1 MEIDGES
8 RSAHDARKSLRRIRY
23 SVLSPRVFR
32 YLKII
37 LVVLLLLALIG
48 TLIGWSLHRA
58 EPKREGQLEL
68 SGLRGPVSVFY
79 DAWGVPHIDAQNDV
93 DAYRTLGYVH
103 AQERLFQ
110 MDMLR
115 RIGAGR
121 LSEVFGADSLET
133 DRFFRS
139 LGINRFARRY
149 AAYLQTQADQPH
161 VQLINAYQDGINQ
174 YIDQGG
180 QPLEYSILLT
190 RPDYFSTE
198 DIAHIMG
205 YMAYSFAEAFKT
217 DALIDQV
224 RGKLGRR
231 HMQDLVPGW
240 PESIPPR
247 SAPAEATASS
257 YDGQWADELLS
268 RVTSVERQ
276 LPAGQFLGSNAWA
289 VNGSRSHSGAPMLA
303 NDPHIGFAAPA
314 VWFEAH
320 IRTPEHEVYGH
331 FLGGFPFPLLGQTR
345 HHAWGL
351 TMLMNDEIDFYR
363 ERVNPENLNQVWEA
377 EKGWRDLSIHE
388 EVIKVRGQEDRLVR
402 LRSSRHG
409 PIINDP
415 LGQSAEDLENDKQ
428 PVSLFWTFLD
438 PANDS
443 AKAFYGLSRAS
454 SMDEFEQAASLHTS
468 PGLNLIYAD
477 IEDNIAMWAIGLI
490 KRWPNSNNG
499 FSLLNGSTSD
509 DAFRGY
515 QPFAANPRMVNP
527 AKGHVFSANNPYPQS
542 NPSRLLPG
550 YYAPSER
557 AERLGELLNN
567 NDTFDLSQFKAM
579 QLDTHRAQALAVLRD
594 ALPLFNDQLLS
605 ADLRAPAARAAATLA
620 EWDGSFDR
628 DEVGAAVYQR
638 WQDHLLEALF
648 ADELQENFA
657 IFRNTLMA
665 EKSLF
670 SLYWKPASPWWDNR
684 QQPIM
689 DGRQAA
695 IEQAWIKTIESLS
708 QDLGIETQNW
718 TWGRLA
724 VLQHKHP
731 LSERLPLAGFLDS
744 EATPVDGGQES
755 LNSMSF
761 DVGEKNY
768 QIKAGPSTR
777 RLIDLADIN
786 GALSI
791 LPMGQS
797 GAPLDPH
804 YDDQAALYNEGR
816 YRGQLFDWLAIEA
829 LPDHLLLV
837 PGKARR

>member
-1 MEIDGES
+1 M
-8 RSAHDARKSLRRIRY
+8 
-23 SVLSPRVFR
+23 LSPRVLR
-32 YLKII
+32 YLKVI
-37 LVVLLLLALIG
+37 LALALAMAVLAG
-48 TLIGWSLHRA
+48 LLGWVLFSA
-58 EPKREGQLEL
+58 EPKR
-68 SGLRGPVSVFY
+68 SGDLKIDGLNEAVSVHY
-79 DAWGVPHIDAQNDV
+79 DAWGVPHIDAQSDA
-93 DAYRTLGYVH
+93 DAYRALGFIH

-121 LSEVFGADSLET
+121 LSEIFGRQSFET

-139 LGINRFARRY
+139 LGINRFARQY
-149 AAYLQTQADQPH
+149 AEYLQTQADQPH
-161 VQLINAYQDGINQ
+161 VQLIHAYQDGINQ

-180 QPLEYSILLT
+180 RPLEYSILLT

-198 DIAHIMG
+198 DIAHVMG

-224 RGKLGRR
+224 RGKLGQR
-231 HMQDLVPGW
+231 HVQDLVPGW
-240 PESIPPR
+240 PDTLPPR
-247 SAPAEATASS
+247 SNPDSPAIDDTDAL
-257 YDGQWADELLS
+257 WARELLEQVA
-268 RVTSVERQ
+268 RIERD

-289 VNGSRSHSGAPMLA
+289 VNSSRSHSAAPMLA
-303 NDPHIGFAAPA
+303 NDPHIGFSAPA

-331 FLGGFPFPLLGQTR
+331 FLGGIPFPLLGQTR

-363 ERVNPENLNQVWEA
+363 ERTNPDNADQVWQA
-377 EKGWRDLSIHE
+377 DQGWTDLQLHE
-388 EVIKVRGQEDRLVR
+388 EVIKVRGREDRLIR
-402 LRSSRHG
+402 LRSSHHG
-409 PIINDP
+409 PIINDAGAQP
-415 LGQSAEDLENDKQ
+415 DGQIDPDRP

-438 PANDS
+438 PSSDS
-443 AKAFYGLSRAS
+443 AKAFYGLSRAT
-454 SMDEFEQAASLHTS
+454 SMEEFEQAAALHTS

-490 KRWPNSNNG
+490 KRWPKSNNG
-499 FSLLNGSTSD
+499 FSLLNGSISD

-515 QPFAANPRMVNP
+515 QPFASNPRVVNP
-527 AKGHVFSANNPYPQS
+527 SSGHVFSANHPYPGS
-542 NPSRLLPG
+542 NPRRMLPG

-557 AERLGELLNN
+557 SERLAELLDNES
-567 NDTFDLSQFKAM
+567 TFDLSQFKAM
-579 QLDTHRAQALAVLRD
+579 QLDTHRPQALAMLQD
-594 ALPLFNDQLLS
+594 ALPLFDDRLLR
-605 ADLRAPAARAAATLA
+605 ADLRAPAARAAEILG
-620 EWDGSFDR
+620 EWDGSFAR
-628 DEVGAAVYQR
+628 KEVGAAIFQR

-657 IFRNTLMA
+657 VFRNTLMA

-695 IEQAWIKTIESLS
+695 IEQAWIRTIETLS
-708 QDLGIETQNW
+708 DDLGIEPRTW
-718 TWGRLA
+718 TWARLA
-724 VLQHKHP
+724 VLQHEHP
-731 LSERLPLAGFLDS
+731 LSQRLPLGKLLNS
-744 EATPVDGGQES
+744 EATPVDGGRES
-755 LNSMSF
+755 LNSMTF
-761 DVGEKNY
+761 DSGEPTY

-777 RLIDLADIN
+777 RLIDMADLN

-791 LPMGQS
+791 SPMGQS
-797 GAPLDPH
+797 GHPLDPH
-804 YDDQAALYNEGR
+804 YADQASLYNEGR

-829 LPDHLLLV
+829 LPDTLILR
-837 PGKARR
+837 PGKAGR